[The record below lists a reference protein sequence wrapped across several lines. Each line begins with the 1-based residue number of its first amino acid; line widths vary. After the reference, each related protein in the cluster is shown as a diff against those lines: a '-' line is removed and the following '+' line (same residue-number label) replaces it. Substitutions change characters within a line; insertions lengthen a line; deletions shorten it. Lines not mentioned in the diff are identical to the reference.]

1 MCQHDPSDICH
12 PPSAMSHYLDLLLE
26 ANARFNLTAVR
37 ERDTAWQRLILDSLT
52 LQEALAQLPPGSR
65 VIDVGTGGGIPGVPL
80 AINLPGMQFTLLDA
94 TGKKVRFLEQAIATL
109 SLPNV
114 QAIQDRAET
123 LGRNGQHRQH
133 YDAAVSR
140 AVGTVSEVLEYT
152 LPLVKVGGQVLLLK
166 GAEAQEQLAA
176 AGDAL
181 DVLGAG
187 DVAVFD
193 AYPQGTGD
201 RDLVII
207 SVLKDRPTPA
217 AYPRR
222 PGVPK
227 GQPL

>member
-1 MCQHDPSDICH
+1 M
-12 PPSAMSHYLDLLLE
+12 PSAMAQYLDLLLE

-37 ERDTAWQRLILDSLT
+37 DRDTAWQRLILDSLT
-52 LQEALAQLPPGSR
+52 LREALELLPPGSQ
-65 VIDVGTGGGIPGVPL
+65 VIDVGTGGGIPGIPL
-80 AINLPGMQFTLLDA
+80 AISLPGAGVNFTLLDA
-94 TGKKVRFLEQAIATL
+94 TGKKVRFLEQTIAALALT
-109 SLPNV
+109 NV

-123 LGRNGQHRQH
+123 LGQNRQHRQH

-193 AYPQGTGD
+193 AYPEGTGD
-201 RDLVII
+201 SDLVII

-217 AYPRR
+217 TYPRR

-227 GQPL
+227 SQPL